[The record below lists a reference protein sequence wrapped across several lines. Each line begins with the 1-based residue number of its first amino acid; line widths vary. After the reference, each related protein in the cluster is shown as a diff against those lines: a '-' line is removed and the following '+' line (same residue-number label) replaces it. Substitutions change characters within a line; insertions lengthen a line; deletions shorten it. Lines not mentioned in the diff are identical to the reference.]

1 MARMMYVN
9 HLDYTSEM
17 GLRQS
22 AKNAVPDGR
31 PFSVA
36 SHILSDAQ
44 MRQPSPYIR
53 VDAQHRRITERHLY
67 DQEITD
73 RCASA
78 RRNTG
83 CLAQWQQ
90 NRGIRLREY
99 QL

>member
-1 MARMMYVN
+1 MYVN

-53 VDAQHRRITERHLY
+53 VGAQHRRITERHLY
-67 DQEITD
+67 DQKLLIDAHQPEG
-73 RCASA
+73 
-78 RRNTG
+78 TG

-90 NRGIRLREY
+90 NRG
-99 QL
+99 

>member
-1 MARMMYVN
+1 MARMMYVT
-9 HLDYTSEM
+9 HLDYASENDLWQ
-17 GLRQS
+17 GGHPPLS
-22 AKNAVPDGR
+22 GGHPY
-31 PFSVA
+31 SIA
-36 SHILSDAQ
+36 SHILPDAQ
-44 MRQPSPYIR
+44 TRQLSPYIR
-53 VDAQHRRITERHLY
+53 VDALHRRITERHIY